1 MSAYT
6 VSRLA
11 LDAGVSVHIVRD
23 YLLRGLLRPVAYTT
37 GGYGLFDDTALQRLR
52 FVRAAFEA
60 GIGLDALARL
70 CRALDAADGDGASA
84 QLAVLRQLVER
95 RREAL
100 ASLEMQLAAMPT
112 EPAQHAESLP
122 CTAQSTCR
130 LRRTNRS
137 PATCG
142 ARWPCS
148 PVPAIC
154 RFSPLC

>member
-1 MSAYT
+1 MSAYS

-11 LDAGVSVHIVRD
+11 HDAGVSEHIVRD
-23 YLLRGLLRPVAYTT
+23 YMLRRLLRPVARTA
-37 GGYGLFDDTALQRLR
+37 GGYCVFDAVALQRLR

-70 CRALDAADGDGASA
+70 CRALDAAGGNKASA

-100 ASLEMQLAAMPT
+100 ASLEVQLAAMPT

-122 CTAQSTCR
+122 
-130 LRRTNRS
+130 
-137 PATCG
+137 
-142 ARWPCS
+142 
-148 PVPAIC
+148 
-154 RFSPLC
+154 

>member
-60 GIGLDALARL
+60 GIGSTHWRGCAGRWMLRTVTVRLRSLPCCGNSSSVGARP
-70 CRALDAADGDGASA
+70 
-84 QLAVLRQLVER
+84 
-95 RREAL
+95 L

-122 CTAQSTCR
+122 
-130 LRRTNRS
+130 
-137 PATCG
+137 
-142 ARWPCS
+142 
-148 PVPAIC
+148 
-154 RFSPLC
+154 

>member
-1 MSAYT
+1 VFNERLT

-70 CRALDAADGDGASA
+70 CRALDAADGRRRSC
-84 QLAVLRQLVER
+84 AVLRQLVER

-100 ASLEMQLAAMPT
+100 ARMQLAAMPT

-122 CTAQSTCR
+122 
-130 LRRTNRS
+130 
-137 PATCG
+137 
-142 ARWPCS
+142 
-148 PVPAIC
+148 
-154 RFSPLC
+154 